1 MIFPIIRSVVRA
13 MDAVSDFVYEKYD
26 KLAIDKFCVMTEV
39 PFVAW
44 MAGVDK
50 RVKCSIPITADMINA
65 TATLE
70 RQYRYECQTS
80 NL

>member
-1 MIFPIIRSVVRA
+1 
-13 MDAVSDFVYEKYD
+13 MDAISEYVSDELNEGMK
-26 KLAIDKFCVMTEV
+26 IDKFCVMTEV

-50 RVKCSIPITADMINA
+50 RVKCSIPIIADMINA

-70 RQYRYECQTS
+70 SQYRF
-80 NL
+80 